1 MVVMNFEAEI
11 LALERR
17 VGDLEGAISVLTG
30 QLRLVHP
37 EIIAWTAEA
46 RDRVGRLDNA
56 LNSIGSRLEKM
67 ELQVW
72 SLRDDLPDIVHKA
85 VLRATQPGHGGQTS
99 PEEP

>member
-11 LALERR
+11 LALKRR

-37 EIIAWTAEA
+37 EIVAWKADA
-46 RDRVGRLDNA
+46 GDRLGRLDHT
-56 LNSIGSRLEKM
+56 LSTIGSRLEKM

-72 SLRDDLPDIVHKA
+72 SLRDDLPDIVHAA
-85 VLRATQPGHGGQTS
+85 VLRATQPGGRPS
-99 PEEP
+99 PEKP